1 LSADSRFRYT
11 SRLYGLPALR
21 AAAGCLLQF
30 EYQRISE
37 CRMAIEGVNPPAHG
51 GAPAQGHEPVNT
63 GRRRFLTATTAVVG
77 AVGAGF
83 VAVPFIKSW
92 NPSERA
98 KLAGAPVSA
107 DISALGEGQRLIVEW
122 RGQPIWIVRRSPEV
136 LQALPTL
143 NDQLR
148 DPMSENPEQQPEY
161 ASNLTRSIRPEVLV
175 LVGLCTHLGCA
186 PELKAEIRPQPFDA
200 NWKGGFFCPCHK
212 SKFDMAG
219 RVYQGVPAPTNLV
232 VPPHHYEGDSTIVIG
247 VDPQQGAA

>member
-1 LSADSRFRYT
+1 
-11 SRLYGLPALR
+11 
-21 AAAGCLLQF
+21 
-30 EYQRISE
+30 
-37 CRMAIEGVNPPAHG
+37 MAIEGVNPPAQG
-51 GAPAQGHEPVNT
+51 GAPAQGPEPVNT

-122 RGQPIWIVRRSPEV
+122 RGQPIWIVRRSPDV

-148 DPMSENPEQQPEY
+148 DPLSENPEQQPEY

-186 PELKAEIRPQPFDA
+186 PELKAEIRPEPFDA
-200 NWKGGFFCPCHK
+200 DWKGGFFCPCHK

-219 RVYQGVPAPTNLV
+219 RVYSGVPAPTNLV
-232 VPPHHYEGDSTIVIG
+232 VPPHHYQGDATIVIG
-247 VDPQQGAA
+247 VDPSGAQGVA